1 MNLFQPSVRLEEVH
15 WYRENDLLP
24 DGLEA
29 VIDAAS
35 SLDDTVQQIL
45 HESGLDQV
53 LPIDR

>member
-1 MNLFQPSVRLEEVH
+1 MEEVH